1 MIFVTG
7 DTHTGWMSRLCS
19 DAFPEGR
26 HLTKDDLV
34 IILGDFGI
42 WDNSKREKN
51 DLDWLENKPWTTLFV
66 DGNHENFDI
75 LDGLPVSEWNGGKVH
90 AVRPSVLH
98 LMRGQVFWIPN
109 GLTIWAFGGASSHDI
124 SDGILEPEDPRVK
137 EWKRSW
143 YRQYRINHVSW
154 WEREL
159 PSDQEME
166 EGLENLRKAGN
177 DVDFILTHCPYQ
189 ALLDRN
195 DPERVLYKPD
205 RLTKY
210 LQQVYQENNF
220 QWWLCGHMHVNR
232 KYNKERTVCLY
243 EQIVPIQ
250 NT

>member
-98 LMRGQVFWIPN
+98 LMRGQVFRIPN

-124 SDGILEPEDPRVK
+124 SDGSWSLKIQGSKSGREAGTGSTGSTTFRGGRGNSPLTRRWRRA
-137 EWKRSW
+137 WKTS
-143 YRQYRINHVSW
+143 
-154 WEREL
+154 
-159 PSDQEME
+159 
-166 EGLENLRKAGN
+166 G
-177 DVDFILTHCPYQ
+177 
-189 ALLDRN
+189 
-195 DPERVLYKPD
+195 KPGMT
-205 RLTKY
+205 L
-210 LQQVYQENNF
+210 
-220 QWWLCGHMHVNR
+220 
-232 KYNKERTVCLY
+232 
-243 EQIVPIQ
+243 ISS
-250 NT
+250 